1 MNVEE
6 LITKVKSS
14 DVNVRAEGWQN
25 AHTVGPKAIRPL
37 AKVLAEGELEVSRAA
52 KRALWKI
59 VYHVGRPG
67 AQAEKADALPE
78 YYGLL
83 GDDQPVSVRREVI
96 WMVSE
101 LCDGCPRV
109 ASLAALLSHSE
120 LREDAR
126 MALERIPGEESLKAL
141 KAGFDAAPE
150 DFKYNLAHSLRV
162 RGVEVSGYPSQKLVP
177 KKS

>member
-6 LITKVKSS
+6 LIKKVKSS

-25 AHTVGPKAIRPL
+25 AHTVGPEAIRPL

-67 AQAEKADALPE
+67 AEAEKTAALAQ
-78 YYGLL
+78 YTGLL
-83 GDDQPVSVRREVI
+83 GDDRPASVRREVL

-101 LCDGCPRV
+101 LCDGGPAV
-109 ASLAALLSHSE
+109 APVAALLSHPE

-126 MALERIPGEESLKAL
+126 MTLQRIPGEESLKAL
-141 KAGFDAAPE
+141 KAGFEAAPE
-150 DFKYNLAHSLRV
+150 EFKYNLAHSLRV

>member
-6 LITKVKSS
+6 LIKKVKSS

-25 AHTVGPKAIRPL
+25 AHTVGPEAIKPL
-37 AKVLAEGELEVSRAA
+37 ATVLAEGELEVSRAA

-67 AQAEKADALPE
+67 ADAEKADALAE

-83 GDDQPVSVRREVI
+83 GDDQPTSVRREVI

-109 ASLAALLSHSE
+109 ASLAPLLSNAE

-126 MALERIPGEESLKAL
+126 MALERIPGEESLTAL
-141 KAGFDAAPE
+141 KAGFEAAPE
-150 DFKYNLAHSLRV
+150 AFKYNLAHSLRV